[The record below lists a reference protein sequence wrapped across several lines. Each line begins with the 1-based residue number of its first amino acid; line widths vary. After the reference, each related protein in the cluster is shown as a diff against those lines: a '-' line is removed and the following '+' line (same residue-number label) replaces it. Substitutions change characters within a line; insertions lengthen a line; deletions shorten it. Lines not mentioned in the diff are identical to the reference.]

1 MDENPKALEEII
13 MNFSNNAPVPD
24 RKPFEQRSAF
34 NSVPYTG
41 WGHVVDLKA
50 MKRLFDRL
58 PEVIVRMNI
67 HEDNI
72 LSLEIV
78 DGSVLW
84 GHWEI
89 HPRYTLSGNIGGLI
103 ISIEDITGRKQADEQ
118 LQKLNEE
125 LQRKIEQRTCE
136 LMEIKAQYLHA
147 EKLSTI
153 GRLSASIAHEFNNPL
168 QGIMTILKGLRL
180 RATME
185 DEDREILDVAINE
198 SERMKNLIRSLQDFS
213 RPSSGEKV
221 LVDVHASIDSLLL
234 LFRSDFKQ
242 KRISTVLNYAEELPR
257 VMAIPDQIK
266 QILLNLFHNA
276 MDACW
281 QSGGGLIEIT
291 TSHEEERITIAIK
304 DSGLGIK
311 AEEIDHIFEPFYTT
325 KSVVGK
331 GIGLGLSV
339 CQEIVRNHQGEIR
352 VESRPGEGATFAVL
366 LPVFQK

>member
-1 MDENPKALEEII
+1 
-13 MNFSNNAPVPD
+13 
-24 RKPFEQRSAF
+24 
-34 NSVPYTG
+34 
-41 WGHVVDLKA
+41 
-50 MKRLFDRL
+50 
-58 PEVIVRMNI
+58 
-67 HEDNI
+67 
-72 LSLEIV
+72 
-78 DGSVLW
+78 
-84 GHWEI
+84 
-89 HPRYTLSGNIGGLI
+89 
-103 ISIEDITGRKQADEQ
+103 
-118 LQKLNEE
+118 
-125 LQRKIEQRTCE
+125 
-136 LMEIKAQYLHA
+136 MEIKAQYLHA